1 MKKLLI
7 FCLFITTLNYANL
20 NKCDKPVI
28 FGDIKICMP
37 EIINMTEC
45 YNETIVNTY
54 ANLFKGT
61 ADEEILAFFISND
74 EYENLYQTFLE
85 DGLKKPYIKVY
96 SIKQAKNIYVTNND
110 LITLSNGIKS
120 SFDEYE
126 GSNVESTINSRAS
139 ELNVTF
145 GKPILMEEY
154 SINSK
159 IKSFVALMN
168 VSSGKENVI
177 MVAVM
182 NLLTIKNRL
191 IFFAYYDEY
200 KGVNQ
205 IEKNKSNS
213 DYFALSLIAN
223 N

>member
-1 MKKLLI
+1 M
-7 FCLFITTLNYANL
+7 
-20 NKCDKPVI
+20 
-28 FGDIKICMP
+28 
-37 EIINMTEC
+37 
-45 YNETIVNTY
+45 
-54 ANLFKGT
+54 FKGT